1 MMRVIVTGAAGQLAG
16 ALRMVW
22 PGDDLYFPD
31 ESLLD
36 LSNPESIHRMIR
48 GCSPAVVLNCGAFT
62 QVDQCETDHERA
74 DRINGEAVGWLAEA
88 CNQVGA
94 LLVQISTD
102 YVFDGTSTVPY
113 REDDI
118 PVPRSAYGKS
128 KLLGERMAARAQEH
142 LIVRTAWLYE
152 AWGRNF
158 FRTMVGAAREGRKL
172 RVVDDQWGSPTS
184 CRALARQI
192 RGAVNE
198 GWRGIVH
205 ATCSGQ
211 TTWYGFAREIFLRM
225 GIEADLTPCAT
236 SEYPLPAPR
245 PAYSVLDGSKRSQ
258 LGTDLMPPWEEA
270 LSEVI
275 KAFNL

>member
-102 YVFDGTSTVPY
+102 YVFDGTSTMPY

-128 KLLGERMAARAQEH
+128 KLLGERMAARTQEH